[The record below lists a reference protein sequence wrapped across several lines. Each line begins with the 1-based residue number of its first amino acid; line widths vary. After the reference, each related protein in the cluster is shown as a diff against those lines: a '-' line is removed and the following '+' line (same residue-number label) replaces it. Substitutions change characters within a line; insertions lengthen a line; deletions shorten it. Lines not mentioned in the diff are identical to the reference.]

1 MTKHER
7 DKAMVAELDDK
18 GFRPDEIARAMQIPL
33 DRVTD
38 LLDEIDAIPVQVI
51 TQPPP
56 KETPMLKVD
65 IEWAEPPAPIQR
77 GRGRAE
83 QNDAIVAELKKR
95 PGEWAAVQRGLASSG
110 CTTWTKRGC
119 EAVARRGADSP
130 EGGARYDVYAR
141 WPA

>member
-1 MTKHER
+1 
-7 DKAMVAELDDK
+7 
-18 GFRPDEIARAMQIPL
+18 
-33 DRVTD
+33 
-38 LLDEIDAIPVQVI
+38 
-51 TQPPP
+51 
-56 KETPMLKVD
+56 MLKVE

-95 PGEWAAVQRGLASSG
+95 PGEAAVQRGLASSG

-119 EAVARRGADSP
+119 EAVARRGTDSP
-130 EGGARYDVYAR
+130 EGGARFDIYAR